1 MKKLYFI
8 FALSLFLSVSVSA
21 QQIQEKQFA
30 AGGDLTLMRSVS
42 CGINAQYNINSQFT
56 VKGNLGL
63 SGSLKVTGLSAQYKL
78 GFLDTKQPYI
88 YALFGSMSHNSS
100 SKGTF
105 GIGIGVNY
113 FLHPKIPLFGMLE
126 VGYMSIPDFEDVV
139 KGIPLSF
146 SAGLKY
152 AFSLY

>member
-8 FALSLFLSVSVSA
+8 FVTSLILAISVSA

-30 AGGDLTLMRSVS
+30 AGADLALMPSVS
-42 CGINAQYNINSQFT
+42 FGINAQYNINSQFT

-63 SGSLKVTGLSAQYKL
+63 SGSLKVTGISAQYKL

-88 YALFGSMSHNSS
+88 YALFGSMSHNST
-100 SKGTF
+100 SKGIF
-105 GIGIGVNY
+105 GVGIGVNY
-113 FLHPKIPLFGMLE
+113 FMHPQIPLFGMLE

-152 AFSLY
+152 GFSLY